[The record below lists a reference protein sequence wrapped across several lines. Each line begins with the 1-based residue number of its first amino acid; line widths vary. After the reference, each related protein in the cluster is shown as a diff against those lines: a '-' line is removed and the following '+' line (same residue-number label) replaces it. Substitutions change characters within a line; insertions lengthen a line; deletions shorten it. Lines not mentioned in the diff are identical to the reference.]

1 MDPMQVIE
9 ELGVPGRLPVE
20 AIRAAQ
26 ADREAM
32 VPVFLRTIDD
42 FLELRGPV
50 DPDRCSSF
58 FICSASGAKNRHT
71 GRWQFSC
78 GCRAMSSIPSSAIP
92 SPRRPIA

>member
-26 ADREAM
+26 VDRDAM

-42 FLELRGPV
+42 FLSLEGPV
-50 DPDRCSSF
+50 DPDALF
-58 FICSASGAKNRHT
+58 FIFHLLGEWRKNRHT
-71 GRWQFSC
+71 GRWPFSC